1 MEFPENLMGLAEEA
15 ISACRNAGLRL
26 AVAESCSGGLIAGC
40 LTAVAGASEVLER
53 GFVVYSNQSKADML
67 GVPQALMEAKGVVSS
82 EVACAMARGCVEY
95 SNAGIGLAVT
105 GIAGPGGA
113 SAEKPVGTVYI
124 ATTRKGAETTHER
137 HLFKG
142 NRASVRRQTVEHALK
157 MIKRVAN

>member
-53 GFVVYSNQSKADML
+53 GFVVYSNKSKVDML
-67 GVPQALMEAKGVVSS
+67 GVSEALIEINGAVSS
-82 EVACAMARGCVEY
+82 EVACAMAQGCVEH
-95 SNAGIGLAVT
+95 SSAGIGIAVT

-113 SAEKPVGTVYI
+113 SPGKPVGTVYI
-124 ATTRKGAETTHER
+124 AASGKDAATTHQG
-137 HLFKG
+137 HLFEG
-142 NRASVRRQTVEHALK
+142 NRASVRRQTVESALK
-157 MIKRVAN
+157 MIKRIAN